1 MRRKGR
7 NLFYISFLTPAIL
20 CFLFIF
26 LYPTVRTMLMS
37 LFHVEFVTDDMSSWT
52 FVGLENFRTLFD
64 SALFIRSMTNI
75 LKIWLVLGVVILVIS
90 TLLAVIITSGVKFKN
105 FWRSL
110 IYLPHI
116 ISVVALVTMWTQY
129 AFNNQYGL
137 FKTVFQSLGLSSLAA
152 FQWTAPENLFLSMMI
167 AYAYGS
173 IGFYVLIL
181 AAGIDGISKDYYEA
195 AEIEGANNFAK
206 FFRITM
212 PLLKDIFKRCIVLY
226 SAGAMGFFAYSTLFS
241 FSTELATVTPLVY
254 MYDNVFGRASGN
266 VTTQLNVGAGAAV
279 GVMIMIMVVLVNLLL
294 DRLMPND
301 ADRKPRKKR
310 LMRRNRDAG
319 RV

>member
-1 MRRKGR
+1 MRHKGR
-7 NLFYISFLTPAIL
+7 NLFIISFLAPAVL

-26 LYPTVRTMLMS
+26 LYPTVRTLLMS
-37 LFHVEFVTDDMSSWT
+37 MFHVAFITDDMSSWT
-52 FVGLENFRTLFD
+52 FVRFENFKTLFG
-64 SALFIRSMTNI
+64 SALFLRSMTNI
-75 LKIWLVLGVVILVIS
+75 LKIWLIGGIVILILS
-90 TLLAVIITSGVKFKN
+90 TLLSVIITSGVKFKN

-137 FKTVFQSLGLSSLAA
+137 FRTVFNALGFTSLAA

-173 IGFYVLIL
+173 VGFYVLIL
-181 AAGIDGISKDYYEA
+181 VAGIDGISKDYYEA
-195 AEIEGANNFAK
+195 AEIEGANNIDK

-241 FSTELATVTPLVY
+241 FSTELSTVTPLVY

-266 VTTQLNVGAGAAV
+266 VTTPLNVGAGAAV
-279 GVMIMIMVVLVNLLL
+279 GVMIMIMVLLVNLLL
-294 DRLMPND
+294 EKLMPND
-301 ADRKPRKKR
+301 IDIRPKKKR
-310 LMRRNRDAG
+310 FVRRSRDAD
-319 RV
+319 

>member
-1 MRRKGR
+1 MRRKGK
-7 NLFYISFLTPAIL
+7 NLFIISFLAPAVL

-37 LFHVEFVTDDMSSWT
+37 LFHVEFVTDDMNSWT
-52 FVGLENFRTLFD
+52 FVRFENFKTLFG

-75 LKIWLVLGVVILVIS
+75 LKIWLVGGIVILLLA
-90 TLLAVIITSGVKFKN
+90 TLLSVIITSGVKFKN

-137 FKTVFQSLGLSSLAA
+137 FKTVFNTLGLTSLAA

-173 IGFYVLIL
+173 VGFYVLIL
-181 AAGIDGISKDYYEA
+181 VAGIDGISKDYYEA
-195 AEIEGANNFAK
+195 AEMEGANNIVK

-226 SAGAMGFFAYSTLFS
+226 SAGAMGFFAYSSLFS

-266 VTTQLNVGAGAAV
+266 VTTPLNVGAGAAV
-279 GVMIMIMVVLVNLLL
+279 GVMIMIMVLLVNLLL
-294 DRLMPND
+294 DRLMPSD
-301 ADRKPRKKR
+301 VDILPKKKR
-310 LMRRNRDAG
+310 IVRRSRDAN
-319 RV
+319 

>member
-1 MRRKGR
+1 MRHKGR
-7 NLFYISFLTPAIL
+7 NLFIISFLAPAVL

-26 LYPTVRTMLMS
+26 LYPTVRTLLMS
-37 LFHVEFVTDDMSSWT
+37 MFHVAFITDDMSSWT
-52 FVGLENFRTLFD
+52 FVRFENFKTLFG
-64 SALFIRSMTNI
+64 SALFLRSMTNI
-75 LKIWLVLGVVILVIS
+75 LKIWLIGGIVILILS
-90 TLLAVIITSGVKFKN
+90 TLLSVIITSGVKFKN

-137 FKTVFQSLGLSSLAA
+137 FRTVFNALGLTSLAA

-173 IGFYVLIL
+173 VGFYVLIL
-181 AAGIDGISKDYYEA
+181 VAGIDGISKDYYEA
-195 AEIEGANNFAK
+195 AEIEGANNIDK

-241 FSTELATVTPLVY
+241 FSTELSTVTPLVY

-266 VTTQLNVGAGAAV
+266 VTTPLNVGAGAAV
-279 GVMIMIMVVLVNLLL
+279 GVMIMIMVLLVNLLL
-294 DRLMPND
+294 EKLMPND
-301 ADRKPRKKR
+301 IDIRPKKKR
-310 LMRRNRDAG
+310 FVRRSRDAD
-319 RV
+319 

>member
-1 MRRKGR
+1 MRHKGR
-7 NLFYISFLTPAIL
+7 SLFLISFLAPAVL

-26 LYPTVRTMLMS
+26 LYPTARTMLMS
-37 LFHVEFVTDDMSSWT
+37 LFHVEFITDDMKSWT
-52 FVGLENFRTLFD
+52 FIGFENFKTLFG

-75 LKIWLVLGVVILVIS
+75 LKIWLLGGIIILAFS
-90 TLLAVIITSGVKFKN
+90 TLLSVIITSGVKFKN

-137 FKTVFQSLGLSSLAA
+137 FKTVFESMGLTSWAA

-173 IGFYVLIL
+173 VGFYVLIL
-181 AAGIDGISKDYYEA
+181 VAGMDGISRDYYEA
-195 AEIEGANNFAK
+195 AEIEGANNFVK

-266 VTTQLNVGAGAAV
+266 VTTPLNVGAGAAV

-294 DRLMPND
+294 DKLIPNEID
-301 ADRKPRKKR
+301 VRPKKKR
-310 LMRRNRDAG
+310 FVRRGSDAS
-319 RV
+319 

>member
-1 MRRKGR
+1 MKRKGR
-7 NLFYISFLTPAIL
+7 NLFIISFLAPAVL

-26 LYPTVRTMLMS
+26 LYPTARTLLMS
-37 LFHVEFVTDDMSSWT
+37 LFYVEFITDDMNGWA
-52 FVGLENFRTLFD
+52 FIGLENFKTLFG
-64 SALFIRSMTNI
+64 SALFLRSMTNI
-75 LKIWLVLGVVILVIS
+75 LKIWLVGGVVILLIS

-137 FKTVFQSLGLSSLAA
+137 FKTIFHALGLTSLEA

-167 AYAYGS
+167 AYTYGS
-173 IGFYVLIL
+173 VGFYVLIL
-181 AAGIDGISKDYYEA
+181 VAGIDGISKDYYEA
-195 AEIEGANNFAK
+195 AEMEGANNIVK

-241 FSTELATVTPLVY
+241 FNTELATVTPLVY

-266 VTTQLNVGAGAAV
+266 VATPLNVGAGAAV
-279 GVMIMIMVVLVNLLL
+279 GVMIMIMVLLVNLLL
-294 DRLMPND
+294 DKLMPND
-301 ADRKPRKKR
+301 VDVDPKRKRFV
-310 LMRRNRDAG
+310 RRG
-319 RV
+319 RHAN